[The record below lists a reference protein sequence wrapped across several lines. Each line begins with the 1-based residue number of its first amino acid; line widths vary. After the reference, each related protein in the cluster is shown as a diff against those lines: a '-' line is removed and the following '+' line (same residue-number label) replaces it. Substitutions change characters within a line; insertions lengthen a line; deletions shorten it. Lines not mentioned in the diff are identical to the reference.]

1 LQLSAFGPNGRFGSR
16 ARMSN
21 TQPLVAAAAGVPQR
35 ADPLPLAPAM
45 TVPGQQETPALQ
57 NKRRRAPSPITES
70 GHFRTAGRC
79 LFARNVFVANSLPI
93 IVLVIGGGRAGP
105 VLAANA
111 LDAMFLVRGYLA
123 RNRKPAIKGKVG
135 D

>member
-45 TVPGQQETPALQ
+45 TVA
-57 NKRRRAPSPITES
+57 
-70 GHFRTAGRC
+70 GHVQMLVKFEMAVNLECGFR
-79 LFARNVFVANSLPI
+79 
-93 IVLVIGGGRAGP
+93 
-105 VLAANA
+105 
-111 LDAMFLVRGYLA
+111 
-123 RNRKPAIKGKVG
+123 
-135 D
+135 